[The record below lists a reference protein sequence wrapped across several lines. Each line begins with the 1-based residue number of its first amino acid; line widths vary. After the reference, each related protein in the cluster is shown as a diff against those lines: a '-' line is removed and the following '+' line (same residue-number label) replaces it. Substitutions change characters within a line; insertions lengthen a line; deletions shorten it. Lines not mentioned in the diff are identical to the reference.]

1 MEILNYNSS
10 NLINDNENN
19 FQEDINIRQL
29 QQNLIMM
36 GFDITM
42 INKIISY
49 FKIRTENEALDYLIK
64 NEEGLWNHPFIPREI
79 IDEANNNNIL
89 EQPKK
94 MMSSV
99 LSRIKSKEITSN
111 QIEKKSSIKDNEINE
126 YKIED
131 NICEICGELK
141 DCHINKEY
149 NINNNNINR
158 NLINNINI
166 FNTNNNLFNTN
177 NNNRNYNLINFND
190 DNNLIGNNENK
201 KDILIDDE
209 DQKEEKKEEI
219 NQKECPICMGEF
231 DNPVEIEK
239 CKHKFCYECFNS
251 YLCNLISNNN
261 IDKIPCPNIDC
272 SNKELSEDFFS
283 QYLSEQQYF
292 KYRQFKSKNEIARD
306 PKKFFCPHCDSYA
319 QIKGEI
325 EQYDANNPN
334 YQKSVLKCL
343 NGHEFCSCGRPL
355 HEKECFHDEKEFNE
369 LVKIEKIKNCPKCG
383 FLIKKN
389 RGCNHMTC
397 GNPLCKYEFCWL
409 CMNEAVPN
417 HYDYGECA
425 GKQFYDP
432 DSFAAW
438 LEHNFPYLGFVYNHL
453 CFLFKIISFVVCF
466 MNSTGFR
473 TTHFFVCITF

>member
-261 IDKIPCPNIDC
+261 IDKII
-272 SNKELSEDFFS
+272 
-283 QYLSEQQYF
+283 
-292 KYRQFKSKNEIARD
+292 SKNKYNMREVRYISILGISGLIIET
-306 PKKFFCPHCDSYA
+306 FFCGWNWFLAINGNTTLEFWADKTEFYLDGG
-319 QIKGEI
+319 I
-325 EQYDANNPN
+325 NNYSFGNWRNNLFYVFGTTNLFKMLFIP
-334 YQKSVLKCL
+334 S
-343 NGHEFCSCGRPL
+343 
-355 HEKECFHDEKEFNE
+355 
-369 LVKIEKIKNCPKCG
+369 
-383 FLIKKN
+383 IKKLPFS
-389 RGCNHMTC
+389 G
-397 GNPLCKYEFCWL
+397 
-409 CMNEAVPN
+409 
-417 HYDYGECA
+417 
-425 GKQFYDP
+425 
-432 DSFAAW
+432 
-438 LEHNFPYLGFVYNHL
+438 LEISRFVDNNFQIEGIN
-453 CFLFKIISFVVCF
+453 
-466 MNSTGFR
+466 
-473 TTHFFVCITF
+473 